1 MYALLETPTTQDE
14 AAYLSVYW
22 QFKDFNVNIEYSCSI
37 EWFNDVRSDVTV
49 NTKKFKVML
58 LGANHTF

>member
-1 MYALLETPTTQDE
+1 MYALLETPTTFDE

-22 QFKDFNVNIEYSCSI
+22 QFKEFNVNIQYSCSI
-37 EWFNDVRSDVTV
+37 EWFNDARSNVVV
-49 NTKKFKVML
+49 NTIKFKVML